1 MNVLYVG
8 SDKYDNE
15 LMCPGSMICLALAE
29 QIPDEI
35 VSVQNCDILR
45 KTDNISLPDWLN
57 GTPIFINEDEG
68 IPYRGRDAVNQLKRV
83 LSSVLQKNKTSRE
96 PIQMSMGQQMQ
107 PSMGQQMQPTMSQ
120 QMQPTMSQQ
129 MQPSMGQ
136 TSANTE
142 KDSLEDHFKMDVVV
156 QDEEPRSGK
165 ITEQDLQK
173 YMELRNNSPASAQP
187 PQNQSN
193 TQ

>member
-8 SDKYDNE
+8 SDKHDNE

-29 QIPDEI
+29 QIPDDT

-45 KTDNISLPDWLN
+45 RTDNISLPDWLN

-68 IPYRGRDAVNQLKRV
+68 IPYRGRDAVNQLKRI
-83 LSSVLQKNKTSRE
+83 LSSVLQKNKISRE
-96 PIQMSMGQQMQ
+96 PMNQQMQ
-107 PSMGQQMQPTMSQ
+107 PSMGQQMQPSMGH
-120 QMQPTMSQQ
+120 QMQKSMD
-129 MQPSMGQ
+129 QPS
-136 TSANTE
+136 AATE
-142 KDSLEDHFKMDVVV
+142 KDSLEDHFKMDVAV
-156 QDEEPRSGK
+156 QEEEPRSGK

-187 PQNQSN
+187 PQNQTN

>member
-8 SDKYDNE
+8 SDKYDDE

-29 QIPDEI
+29 QIPDDS

-68 IPYRGRDAVNQLKRV
+68 IPYRGRDAVNQLKRI
-83 LSSVLQKNKTSRE
+83 LANVLQKNKT
-96 PIQMSMGQQMQ
+96 PKMNQQMQ
-107 PSMGQQMQPTMSQ
+107 PSMNQQLQSGMGQQMQRST
-120 QMQPTMSQQ
+120 
-129 MQPSMGQ
+129 GQ
-136 TSANTE
+136 ASAAADN
-142 KDSLEDHFKMDVVV
+142 DSLDENFKMDVVI
-156 QDEEPRSGK
+156 QEEEPRSGK
-165 ITEQDLQK
+165 ITEQDLQR
-173 YMELRNNSPASAQP
+173 YMELRNNSPASVQPAQS
-187 PQNQSN
+187 QTN

>member
-8 SDKYDNE
+8 SDKYDKE

-29 QIPDEI
+29 QIPEDSI
-35 VSVQNCDILR
+35 SVQNCDILR
-45 KTDNISLPDWLN
+45 RTDNISFPDWLN

-83 LSSVLQKNKTSRE
+83 LSNVLQKNKTSRE
-96 PIQMSMGQQMQ
+96 PIQMSMN
-107 PSMGQQMQPTMSQ
+107 QQMQPTIRQ
-120 QMQPTMSQQ
+120 QTKPSMDQPT
-129 MQPSMGQ
+129 
-136 TSANTE
+136 SATE
-142 KDSLEDHFKMDVVV
+142 TDSLEDHFKMDVVV
-156 QDEEPRSGK
+156 QEDEPRSGK

-187 PQNQSN
+187 PQNQTNS
-193 TQ
+193 Q